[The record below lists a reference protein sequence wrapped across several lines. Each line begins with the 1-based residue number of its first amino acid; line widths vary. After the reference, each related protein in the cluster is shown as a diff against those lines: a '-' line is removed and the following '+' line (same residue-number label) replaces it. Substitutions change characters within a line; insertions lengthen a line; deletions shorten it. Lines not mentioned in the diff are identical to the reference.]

1 MSFILA
7 LDGTSG
13 SGKTTTARLVAEC
26 LGWFYFDT
34 GATYRAITYEI
45 IRQKKDPENSK
56 EATQILENL
65 KLDVKN
71 TKRGQRTYVNGKD
84 VTDYLR
90 TEEIEEAVTPVSKIK
105 VVRKWL
111 VEFQRKIAENKNIV
125 VEGRD
130 IGTVVFPNA
139 NLKIFMDADPE
150 IRAKRRKKQIR
161 NKKELESIKR
171 DLLRRDYHDSKR
183 KESPLKKAKD
193 ALLLNTTSLTVK
205 EQVDWVISKIKQL
218 DESPIPI

>member
-7 LDGTSG
+7 IDGTSG
-13 SGKTTTARLVAEC
+13 SGKTTTARMVAKR
-26 LGWFYFDT
+26 LGWFYLDT

-45 IRQKKDPENSK
+45 LRRGIDPEDKNK
-56 EATQILENL
+56 VIQILENL
-65 KLDVKN
+65 ELDV
-71 TKRGQRTYVNGKD
+71 RIERRVQRTYINGKD
-84 VTDYLR
+84 ITDYLR
-90 TEEIEEAVTPVSKIK
+90 EPKIDRAVTPISKMK
-105 VVRKWL
+105 VVRKYL
-111 VEFQRKIAENKNIV
+111 VKLQREIAEYKNIV

-150 IRAKRRKKQIR
+150 ERAKRRKKQIR
-161 NKKELESIKR
+161 NQKDLESIKK

-183 KESPLKKAKD
+183 KESPLKRAQD
-193 ALLLNTTSLTVK
+193 ALVLDTTSLTIK

-218 DESPIPI
+218 DESSTPV

>member
-7 LDGTSG
+7 IDGTSG
-13 SGKTTTARLVAEC
+13 SGKTTTARMVAKR
-26 LGWFYFDT
+26 LGWFYLDT

-45 IRQKKDPENSK
+45 LRRGIDPEDKNK
-56 EATQILENL
+56 VTQILENL
-65 KLDVKN
+65 ELDVRIE
-71 TKRGQRTYVNGKD
+71 KRVQRAYINGKD
-84 VTDYLR
+84 ITDYLR
-90 TEEIEEAVTPVSKIK
+90 EPKIDRAVTPISKMK
-105 VVRKWL
+105 VVRKYL
-111 VEFQRKIAENKNIV
+111 VKLQREIAENKNIV

-150 IRAKRRKKQIR
+150 ERAKRRKKQIR
-161 NKKELESIKR
+161 NQKDLESIKK

-183 KESPLKKAKD
+183 KESPLKRAQD
-193 ALLLNTTSLTVK
+193 ALVLDTTSLTIK

-218 DESPIPI
+218 DESSTPV

>member
-7 LDGTSG
+7 IDGTSG
-13 SGKTTTARLVAEC
+13 SGKTTTARMVAKR
-26 LGWFYFDT
+26 LGWFYLDT

-45 IRQKKDPENSK
+45 LRRGIDPEDKNK
-56 EATQILENL
+56 VTQILENL
-65 KLDVKN
+65 ELDV
-71 TKRGQRTYVNGKD
+71 RIERRVQRTYINGKD
-84 VTDYLR
+84 ITDYLR
-90 TEEIEEAVTPVSKIK
+90 EPKIDRAVTPISKMK
-105 VVRKWL
+105 VVRKYL
-111 VEFQRKIAENKNIV
+111 VKLQRETAENKNIV

-150 IRAKRRKKQIR
+150 ERAKRRKKQIR
-161 NKKELESIKR
+161 NQKDLESIKK

-183 KESPLKKAKD
+183 KESPLKRAQD
-193 ALLLNTTSLTVK
+193 ALVLDTTSLTKK

-218 DESPIPI
+218 DESSTPV

>member
-7 LDGTSG
+7 IDGTSG
-13 SGKTTTARLVAEC
+13 SGKTTTARMVAKR
-26 LGWFYFDT
+26 LGWFYLDT

-45 IRQKKDPENSK
+45 LRRGIDPEDKNK
-56 EATQILENL
+56 VTQILENL
-65 KLDVKN
+65 ELDVRIE
-71 TKRGQRTYVNGKD
+71 KRVQRTYINGKD
-84 VTDYLR
+84 ITDYLR
-90 TEEIEEAVTPVSKIK
+90 EHKIDRAVTPISKMK
-105 VVRKWL
+105 VVRKYL
-111 VEFQRKIAENKNIV
+111 VKLQREIAENKNIV

-150 IRAKRRKKQIR
+150 ERAKRRKKQIR
-161 NKKELESIKR
+161 NQKDLESIKK

-183 KESPLKKAKD
+183 KESPLKRAQD
-193 ALLLNTTSLTVK
+193 ALVLDTTSLTIK

-218 DESPIPI
+218 DGSSTPV